1 MSYILTVVSK
11 FYLKNQT
18 KKNKKWEK
26 KFSCI
31 ECACSPDTGVPG
43 VYPLPLYTGYYKHI
57 NQRNRNILYYM
68 NNIYMPIYQQYT
80 CKLLIL

>member
-31 ECACSPDTGVPG
+31 ECACSPDTGAPG
-43 VYPLPLYTGYYKHI
+43 GCTLP
-57 NQRNRNILYYM
+57 
-68 NNIYMPIYQQYT
+68 
-80 CKLLIL
+80 

>member
-18 KKNKKWEK
+18 KKIKKWEK

-31 ECACSPDTGVPG
+31 ECACSPDTGAPG
-43 VYPLPLYTGYYKHI
+43 VYPPLAY
-57 NQRNRNILYYM
+57 R
-68 NNIYMPIYQQYT
+68 
-80 CKLLIL
+80 LITNTSIKETEAVYII